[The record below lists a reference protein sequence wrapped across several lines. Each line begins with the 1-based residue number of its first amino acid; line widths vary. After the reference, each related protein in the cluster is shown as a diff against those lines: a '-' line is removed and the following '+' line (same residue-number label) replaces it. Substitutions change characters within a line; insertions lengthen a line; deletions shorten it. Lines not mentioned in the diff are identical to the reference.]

1 MNREEL
7 QSYIYNEKLLTQLY
21 RRASALTSSQ
31 SERQALLAFAN
42 EAQRNAEYLNY
53 FYRQEFGTSFDP
65 IMPELNIQGSYRD
78 VLNEIQKQEL
88 ESFLNLRKL
97 TYNQSD
103 GLLRETIREISDTK
117 LGHILTLLA
126 IIANMNAPQED
137 QS

>member
-7 QSYIYNEKLLTQLY
+7 QGYIYNEKLLAQLY
-21 RRASALTSSQ
+21 RRASALTSLQ
-31 SERQALLAFAN
+31 DEKQALLSFAN

-88 ESFLNLRKL
+88 ESFLSLRKL
-97 TYNQSD
+97 TYNQGD

-137 QS
+137 

>member
-7 QSYIYNEKLLTQLY
+7 QGYIYNEKLLTQLY

-126 IIANMNAPQED
+126 IIANMNAPQEN

>member
-126 IIANMNAPQED
+126 IIANMNAPQEN